1 MTFIEGKSGN
11 PRGKWQYQKDRPVCV
26 NCGKLA
32 RYHTKNKDGSVK
44 YWRKYCT
51 MCHKNFGQ
59 EQYKYRVNKKGYCEL
74 CGFKAEHSIQLDVD
88 HIDGNHKNNE
98 ISNMRD
104 FLISNFPQSSASSQS
119 RKQLLPPDLLLRNRT
134 TTYPLAHK

>member
-98 ISNMRD
+98 ISNLMTLCANCHR
-104 FLISNFPQSSASSQS
+104 LKTVMSGEHNGEKYIPNNNE
-119 RKQLLPPDLLLRNRT
+119 LT
-134 TTYPLAHK
+134 TNE